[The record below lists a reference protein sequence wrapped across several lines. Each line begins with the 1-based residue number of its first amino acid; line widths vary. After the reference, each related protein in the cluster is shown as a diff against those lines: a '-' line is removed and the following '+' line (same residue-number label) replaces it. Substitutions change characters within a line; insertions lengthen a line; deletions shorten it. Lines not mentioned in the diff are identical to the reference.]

1 MRIGKRGRVTIPKP
15 LRDALGLTP
24 GTEVEVIEANG
35 GVLVRRAM
43 PVHPIDR
50 VAGALDGVFDGDIDA
65 YIDEVRGG
73 NRSP

>member
-35 GVLVRRAM
+35 ASSS
-43 PVHPIDR
+43 
-50 VAGALDGVFDGDIDA
+50 AG
-65 YIDEVRGG
+65 
-73 NRSP
+73 P